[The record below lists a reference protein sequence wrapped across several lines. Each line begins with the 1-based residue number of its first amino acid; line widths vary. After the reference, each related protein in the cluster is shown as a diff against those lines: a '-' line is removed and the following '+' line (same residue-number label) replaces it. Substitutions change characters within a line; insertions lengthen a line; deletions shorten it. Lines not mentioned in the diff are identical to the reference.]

1 MKRNQIA
8 RLVLLGASL
17 LLAFVAISFRIL
29 GTTSQPPVAIPTL
42 AQLPPDVAASSA
54 GDAVEV
60 ALLPSGA
67 QSQPAPVGVPVTS
80 SEQVVPPAAAQPQ
93 LPAAVRGMGQSAM
106 VAEVAQ
112 PAAASDEAA
121 ASTGALPPS
130 APLIEKE
137 GTTVAE
143 EAPAAPPAAAPVIPA
158 QPPALDA
165 ALSAPPVWQRSE
177 ETVLEPDSLVGAT
190 PIPETLTA
198 EEEALVQR
206 AEAEGLI
213 SVIVGIDFN
222 WEPNGELSAQE
233 VDAQVATMRS
243 QRLSIV
249 SRASNLGEAAIVS
262 ESQDWIIPYMALNVD
277 AAGLRAL
284 ATMPGVTT
292 ITENRYNEMFLNEG
306 TRIVRAQSMWAAGY
320 EGQGQTVA
328 IIDGGTDMQHP
339 ALIGR
344 NAGEACYSGS
354 VAGST
359 SLCYNFTNA
368 QIGLGAASPYRC
380 QQLGASAP
388 DDGCEHGTHVAGTA
402 AGNDQAAGIRGVA
415 PRANVIGVNVFSWVP
430 AQQTILA
437 SDSNI
442 ISGLN
447 YVYSLRFSYNIAAV
461 NLSLGGGQF
470 FGYCDTANP
479 AMTSIFASLR
489 AAGIAPVV
497 ATGNN
502 GFNTSISYPACISNA
517 VSVGSVNDSRVRSV
531 FSNSLNTITWF
542 MAPGESIFAAVP
554 FGSDTDIASG
564 GTADGYG
571 TLSGTSMA
579 TPHVAGAIAV
589 LKQATGVSTE
599 VALTTLRT
607 TGQAIAVPNGT
618 TPLID
623 LWRADRSLRGLST
636 VPSNDLFGAATVFST
651 LGYRAVQETTDA
663 TGSGTDPALCN
674 TSSRSVWYRY
684 FAPATQTIAFDTI
697 GSNYDTVMAVY
708 TGTEGALT
716 QIVCNDDA
724 SGVQS
729 RVQFNAVA
737 GTTYHIQVSK
747 FGTGTPLGSQ
757 VLRFNSSY
765 VSGNP
770 NLISNGGFTSGT
782 TGFTFNGFL
791 AATLESGVLNT
802 RRTSPLGLPYI
813 GYLLGG
819 SLPAATGMDV
829 TLDVGNS
836 SAEAKQFTVA
846 VRDNATGQQVACNFV
861 VPANSALAQYR
872 LRGVTPAGWTQP
884 ELRLFL
890 EDLNV
895 PSILFDNISLQLA
908 IGLSLPATECT
919 TPLTADREYAV
930 NGNFQYGNFNW
941 NFSGFL
947 AATFDSGTLL
957 TRRTA
962 PFGFGLVNQPTRL
975 PLPPGAPVQ
984 LQVQVGNDSAEAKYF
999 SLVLGNTGGT
1009 ETLSCPFVIPAN
1021 SILRTFTLQGRIPS
1035 NWTGTDVRFFAEDI
1049 NIPWLRVDNVS
1060 LQYVPSLTLV
1070 NTVCSSGFASNRNY
1084 ILNGDFVY
1092 GNLFHSF
1099 VGPISASFSGGGALQ
1114 MTRLGSTGF
1123 AYWEQT
1129 TRINALVEED
1139 WQMTVQLGNTTT
1151 AAKSAYFGVYDITT
1165 SALFSECTFSVPANS
1180 PLQTY
1185 TMRFSQSQAFTRMSA
1200 YVGVAD
1206 NNQPFL
1212 LVDNIVLQQTSLGIT
1227 NVVQC
1232 LLPGG
1237 AAPLLPTPP
1246 GLPTLPIQIP
1256 EPFVTDE
1263 PKPPIAVPTIEPTGE
1278 PTIVI
1283 PTPVTPVMEETPR
1296 GFEPPV
1302 APTVEAPTLEVPT
1315 VEAPTAE
1322 VPTAEPTPEPPT
1334 PEAPV
1339 EPAPASPEAPPAE
1352 GLSPGG

>member
-1 MKRNQIA
+1 M
-8 RLVLLGASL
+8 
-17 LLAFVAISFRIL
+17 
-29 GTTSQPPVAIPTL
+29 
-42 AQLPPDVAASSA
+42 
-54 GDAVEV
+54 
-60 ALLPSGA
+60 
-67 QSQPAPVGVPVTS
+67 
-80 SEQVVPPAAAQPQ
+80 
-93 LPAAVRGMGQSAM
+93 
-106 VAEVAQ
+106 
-112 PAAASDEAA
+112 
-121 ASTGALPPS
+121 
-130 APLIEKE
+130 IEKE
-137 GTTVAE
+137 GAGVAE

-165 ALSAPPVWQRSE
+165 AMSAPPVWQRSE
-177 ETVLEPDSLVGAT
+177 EVVLDTDSLMPPTAVPDT
-190 PIPETLTA
+190 PTA
-198 EEEALVQR
+198 EELALIQR

-213 SVIVGIDFN
+213 SVIVGIAFD
-222 WEPNGELSAQE
+222 WEPNGDLSAQE

-243 QRLSIV
+243 ERLSIA
-249 SRASNLGEAAIVS
+249 SRASSLGEAAIVS

-277 AAGLRAL
+277 AAALRAL

-292 ITENRYNEMFLNEG
+292 ISENRYNAMFLDQG

-344 NAGEACYSGS
+344 NAGEACYSGG

-359 SLCYNFTNA
+359 TLCYNFTNA
-368 QIGLGAASPYRC
+368 QIGPGAASPYRC
-380 QQLGASAP
+380 QQLGASVP

-470 FGYCDTANP
+470 FGYCDGTVP
-479 AMTSIFASLR
+479 AMTSIFAALR

-502 GFNTSISYPACISNA
+502 GFTNSISYPACISSA
-517 VSVGSVNDSRVRSV
+517 VSVGSVSDARVRSS
-531 FSNSLNTITWF
+531 FSNSLSTITWF
-542 MAPGESIFAAVP
+542 MAPGENIFAAVP
-554 FGSDTDIASG
+554 FGSDTDIAG
-564 GTADGYG
+564 GATADGYG
-571 TLSGTSMA
+571 SLSGTSMA

-599 VALTTLRT
+599 VALSTLRT
-607 TGQAIAVPNGT
+607 TGQAITVPGGT

-623 LWRADRSLRGLST
+623 LWRADRTLRGLST
-636 VPSNDLFGAATVFST
+636 VPSNDLFGASTLFST
-651 LGYRAVQETTDA
+651 LGYRAVQDTTDA
-663 TGSGTDPALCN
+663 TTTGTDPAMCAP
-674 TSSRSVWYRY
+674 SARSVWYRY
-684 FAPATQTIAFDTI
+684 FAPATQTIAFDTF
-697 GSNYDTVMAVY
+697 GSNYDTVLGVY

-716 QIVCNDDA
+716 QIGCNDD
-724 SGVQS
+724 SGSLQS
-729 RVQFNAVA
+729 RVQFNAIA
-737 GTTYHIQVSK
+737 GTTYHIQVAK
-747 FGTGTPLGSQ
+747 FGTGTPFGSQ

-770 NLISNGGFTSGT
+770 NLITNGGFTSGV

-791 AATLESGVLNT
+791 AATLESGVLNA

-819 SLPAATGMDV
+819 SLPAATGMDL
-829 TLDVGNS
+829 TLEVGNS
-836 SAEAKQFTVA
+836 STEAKQFTVA

-872 LRGVTPAGWTQP
+872 LRGVTPAGWAQP

-895 PSILFDNISLQLA
+895 PSILFDNINLQLA

-919 TPLTADREYAV
+919 TPLVADREYVV
-930 NGNFQYGNFNW
+930 NGNYQYGNFNW
-941 NFSGFL
+941 SFSGFL
-947 AATFDSGTLL
+947 AATFDSEQLL

-975 PLPPGAPVQ
+975 PLPPGSPVEFRA
-984 LQVQVGNDSAEAKYF
+984 QVGNDSAEAKYF

-1021 SILRTFTLQGRIPS
+1021 TTLRTFTLQGRIPS

-1060 LQYVPSLTLV
+1060 LQYRPSLTLV
-1070 NTVCSSGFASNRNY
+1070 NTNCLTGFASNRNY

-1114 MTRLGSTGF
+1114 MTRLGSTGL

-1129 TRINALVEED
+1129 TRMNAVAEED
-1139 WQMTVQLGNTTT
+1139 WQLTLQLGNTATT
-1151 AAKSAYFGVYDITT
+1151 SKQVYFGVYDITT
-1165 SALFSECTFSVPANS
+1165 AQNISECIFTVPASS

-1185 TMRFSQSQAFTRMSA
+1185 TMRFSRPLAYTRMSA
-1200 YVGVAD
+1200 YVGVND
-1206 NNQPFL
+1206 NNQPYL
-1212 LVDNIVLQQTSLGIT
+1212 LVDNIVLQQTSLGLT
-1227 NVVQC
+1227 NIVQC
-1232 LLPGG
+1232 FPPGSPS
-1237 AAPLLPTPP
+1237 PLLPTPP
-1246 GLPTLPIQIP
+1246 GLPTLPIQLP
-1256 EPFVTDE
+1256 DPFVTDE
-1263 PKPPIAVPTIEPTGE
+1263 PKPPTAVPTLEPTGE

-1283 PTPVTPVMEETPR
+1283 PTPVTPVIEETPR
-1296 GFEPPV
+1296 GVEPPV
-1302 APTVEAPTLEVPT
+1302 APTLEAPTAEVPT

-1322 VPTAEPTPEPPT
+1322 PTPEAAT

-1339 EPAPASPEAPPAE
+1339 EPPPASPEAPPAE